1 MFKLNVHRFASW
13 IAICAILIAS
23 FAPAISHARALNDLQ
38 GSEKICT
45 AQGVK
50 EIPSSPASPV
60 DQHSAVHL
68 QHCSYCSLAS
78 GKAYLPSGNIQI
90 GSVAIPSYSQF
101 FTEYETPVLQAYFQ
115 SSHPPQAPPAIS
127 I

>member
-1 MFKLNVHRFASW
+1 MFGRSVHRFASW
-13 IAICAILIAS
+13 IAICAILMAS
-23 FAPAISHARALNDLQ
+23 FAPTISHAKALNDLQ

-50 EIPSSPASPV
+50 DISSSPASPV
-60 DQHSAVHL
+60 DQRSTIHL

-78 GKAYLPSGNIQI
+78 DKACLPAENIQI
-90 GSVAIPSYSQF
+90 GSIAIPSYSQF

-115 SSHPPQAPPAIS
+115 SSHPPQAPPAI
-127 I
+127 

>member
-1 MFKLNVHRFASW
+1 MFKRGVHRFASW
-13 IAICAILIAS
+13 TAICAILMAS
-23 FAPAISHARALNDLQ
+23 FAPAISHAKALNDLQ

-45 AQGVK
+45 AKGVK

-60 DQHSAVHL
+60 DQHSAIHL

-78 GKAYLPSGNIQI
+78 DKVYLPSGSVQI

-101 FTEYETPVLQAYFQ
+101 FTEYETPVQQAYFQ

>member
-1 MFKLNVHRFASW
+1 MFKRSVHRLASW
-13 IAICAILIAS
+13 IAICGILMAT
-23 FAPAISHARALNDLQ
+23 FAPTISHAKALHDLQ

-50 EIPSSPASPV
+50 EIPSIPASPV
-60 DQHSAVHL
+60 DQHSAIHL

-78 GKAYLPSGNIQI
+78 DKAYLPSGNIQI

-101 FTEYETPVLQAYFQ
+101 FTEYETPVLQAYFK
-115 SSHPPQAPPAIS
+115 SSHPPQAPPAI
-127 I
+127 

>member
-1 MFKLNVHRFASW
+1 MFKRSLHRFASW
-13 IAICAILIAS
+13 IAICAILMAS
-23 FAPAISHARALNDLQ
+23 LAPTISHAKALNDLQ

-60 DQHSAVHL
+60 DQHSSIHL

-78 GKAYLPSGNIQI
+78 DKAYLPSGNIQI

-115 SSHPPQAPPAIS
+115 SSHPPQAPPAI
-127 I
+127 

>member
-1 MFKLNVHRFASW
+1 M
-13 IAICAILIAS
+13 AS
-23 FAPAISHARALNDLQ
+23 FAPTISHAKALNDIQ

-50 EIPSSPASPV
+50 VIPSSPAYPD
-60 DQHSAVHL
+60 DQHSATHL

-78 GKAYLPSGNIQI
+78 DKAYLPSGNIQI

-115 SSHPPQAPPAIS
+115 SSHPPQAPPAI
-127 I
+127 

>member
-1 MFKLNVHRFASW
+1 MFKLSVHRFASW
-13 IAICAILIAS
+13 IAICAILMVS
-23 FAPAISHARALNDLQ
+23 FAPTISHAKALNDLQ

-60 DQHSAVHL
+60 DQNSAVHL

-78 GKAYLPSGNIQI
+78 GKAYLASCNIQI

>member
-1 MFKLNVHRFASW
+1 MFKRSVHRFASW
-13 IAICAILIAS
+13 IAICAILMVS
-23 FAPAISHARALNDLQ
+23 FAPTISHAKALNDPQ

-45 AQGVK
+45 AQGIK

-60 DQHSAVHL
+60 DQHSAIHL

-78 GKAYLPSGNIQI
+78 DKAYLPAENIQI
-90 GSVAIPSYSQF
+90 GSIAIPSYSQF

-115 SSHPPQAPPAIS
+115 SSHPPQAPPAI
-127 I
+127 